1 MGDLWWFPPS
11 FFPRLSQIYGYLSLW
26 LLTLQLYHK
35 ETQFMKKPFVII
47 LTIEDSDGMRLDR
60 WLRKRYPTLTQ
71 GVVEKLVRL
80 GKIRIDGK
88 KVTAGTR
95 ISLGQVIEAPDT
107 IDAARP
113 KSTEPKPLSIPSLS
127 AEDEASLESMV
138 LWEDDEI
145 LVLNK
150 PLGLATQGGSK
161 TFRHLDGL
169 LDAWGHKKGVRY
181 RLVHRLDRDTSGV
194 FVVAKTND
202 AAAFLG
208 EAFRQGTIKKTY
220 WAIVIGQ
227 PKPGQ
232 GRINAP
238 LLKGGDGNQEK
249 VAVNKAGKVAITAY
263 RTLKGLQKRGVT
275 QFAWL
280 ELAPE
285 TGRTHQLRVHAAYI
299 GHPILGDGKYGGQ
312 GATAASR
319 QLHLHARA
327 ITFPDRLTENPLT
340 FMAPP
345 PSHIEA
351 TLKGF
356 KVDWEKMG

>member
-1 MGDLWWFPPS
+1 
-11 FFPRLSQIYGYLSLW
+11 
-26 LLTLQLYHK
+26 
-35 ETQFMKKPFVII
+35 
-47 LTIEDSDGMRLDR
+47 MRLDR

-71 GVVEKLVRL
+71 GIIEKLVRL

-95 ISLGQVIEAPDT
+95 VSLGQVIEAPDT
-107 IDAARP
+107 IEVARP
-113 KSTEPKPLSIPSLS
+113 KPAGPKRELVGPLS
-127 AEDEASLESMV
+127 AEDELYLESMI
-138 LWEDDEI
+138 LWEDDDI

-150 PLGLATQGGSK
+150 PAGLATQGGSK
-161 TFRHLDGL
+161 TLRHLDGL
-169 LDAWGHKKGVRY
+169 LNAWGDKKGVRY

-194 FVVAKTND
+194 LVVAKTTD
-202 AAAFLG
+202 AATFLG
-208 EAFRQGTIKKTY
+208 EAFRQGDVKKVY

-232 GRINAP
+232 GSVNAP
-238 LLKGGDGNQEK
+238 LLKGGNGNQEK
-249 VAVNKAGKVAITAY
+249 VAVNKAGKTAVTAY
-263 RTLKGLQKRGVT
+263 RTLKGLQKRGVA

-280 ELAPE
+280 ELVPE
-285 TGRTHQLRVHAAYI
+285 TGRTHQLRVHAAHI

-312 GATAASR
+312 AATAASR

-327 ITFPDRLTENPLT
+327 ITFPDRLTGAPLT
-340 FMAPP
+340 FMAPL

-356 KVDWEKMG
+356 KVDWERMA